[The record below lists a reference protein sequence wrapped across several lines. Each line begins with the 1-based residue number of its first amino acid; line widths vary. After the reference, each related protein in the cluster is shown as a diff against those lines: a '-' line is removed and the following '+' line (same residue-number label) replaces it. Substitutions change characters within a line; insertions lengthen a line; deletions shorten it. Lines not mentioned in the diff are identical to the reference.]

1 MLEPANIILTDD
13 LGVEHSFAGPPS
25 RLVSLVP
32 SLTETV
38 VKLDAGEKLAGI
50 TDYCIHPASEL
61 AGLPRVG
68 GTKDPDLG
76 RILALNPDLIIAN
89 KDENR
94 KPDIE
99 KLAREV
105 PVFVTHPVTV
115 RDSIKTV
122 WALAAL
128 TTRVGAAAAFSSACI
143 ELLQL
148 MGDDPTV
155 NRPLRTACLIW
166 RDPWMAVGGDTYSDD
181 ILKTA
186 GFKNVFGPAD
196 GRYPQTSL
204 EEIFERS
211 PEVILLPDE
220 PYEFGEADV
229 NDILAHPTRNPSL
242 AAAIPVNGEA
252 VTWFG
257 YRTLDALEYLWDVR
271 RKLG

>member
-1 MLEPANIILTDD
+1 MLEPADITITDD
-13 LGVEHSFAGPPS
+13 LGVKHSFAGPPS

-38 VKLDAGEKLAGI
+38 VKLGAGEKLAGI
-50 TDYCIHPASEL
+50 TDYCIHPAIEL

-68 GTKDPDLG
+68 GTKNPDLG
-76 RILALNPDLIIAN
+76 RILSLAPDLIIAN

-99 KLAREV
+99 KLALEV

-115 RDSIKTV
+115 RDSIETV
-122 WALAAL
+122 RKLAVL
-128 TTRVGAAAAFSSACI
+128 TGRTGEADSFATACD
-143 ELLQL
+143 ELLRR
-148 MGDDPTV
+148 MASDPAV

-186 GFKNVFGPAD
+186 GFKNVFDPAY
-196 GRYPQTSL
+196 GRYPRIRMVTV
-204 EEIFERS
+204 FEHS

-220 PYEFGEADV
+220 PYRFGEADV
-229 NDILAHPTRNPSL
+229 NDILAHPARNPSL
-242 AAAIPVNGEA
+242 TAAIPVNGEA